1 MTAAREEYFNL
12 PLGVGE
18 ATGQE
23 ATTFVLVIYDISDN
37 RRRTRF
43 ATLLSG
49 FGFRVQE
56 SAFEATLAK
65 RHLTRL
71 LERVDRF
78 ARPEDNIR
86 IYRIRGTGAVTFYGA
101 GALPNA
107 EDTEFV

>member
-1 MTAAREEYFNL
+1 MTAARSASIS
-12 PLGVGE
+12 PQVDE
-18 ATGQE
+18 ATGRE
-23 ATTFVLVIYDISDN
+23 AKTFVLVMRYLRQPSPDTIRHAIVGLRLPGQSP
-37 RRRTRF
+37 R
-43 ATLLSG
+43 S
-49 FGFRVQE
+49 
-56 SAFEATLAK
+56 EATLAK

-78 ARPEDNIR
+78 ARPRTTFR